1 MNTLETLQDILVRDY
16 HVARAQLTPDA
27 PLGAVGID
35 SLGFL
40 ELLFKIED
48 RFHVKIT
55 GETPTGL
62 HTVQDVVGYIDG
74 LIAARPAAP
83 AQAVAAQ
90 IVDP

>member
-16 HVARAQLTPDA
+16 QVARARLTPDA
-27 PLGAVGID
+27 PLNAVGID

-55 GETPTGL
+55 GDTPTGL
-62 HTVQDVVGYIDG
+62 HTVQDVVGYIDA
-74 LIAARPAAP
+74 LIADRPAVQ
-83 AQAVAAQ
+83 AQTLGAQ
-90 IVDP
+90 IRNP